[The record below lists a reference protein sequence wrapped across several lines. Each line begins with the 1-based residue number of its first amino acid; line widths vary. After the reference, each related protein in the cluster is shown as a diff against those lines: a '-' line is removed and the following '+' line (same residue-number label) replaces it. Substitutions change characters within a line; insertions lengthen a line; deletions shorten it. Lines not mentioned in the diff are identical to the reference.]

1 MASLTES
8 RAAFAARAAEVGL
21 TNAEVTA
28 LTGRGIDTL
37 ARIAFAAVGPG
48 QNPSD
53 AQVQDL
59 FGGAPTT
66 AGTVASTRRL
76 IFEAHTLLIADLKGR
91 VEKGEDAS
99 VGSMSHAERE
109 SRMARQKA
117 RITGLM
123 HSGVEEPSYES
134 YNLVYAMLQ
143 RDALVYIH
151 PEKFTTRRQELSSQ
165 KPNKQVVL
173 DGSGA
178 LNIKEK
184 QTSLTCATS
193 GELEL
198 VQALRRRALAFDL
211 VGVCT
216 YDTMNRYHGA
226 LVQRM
231 QDLPPPKYAKVSVH
245 QVLRT
250 DRAAFF
256 HLAEQLRTIKRQADG
271 SIPLDA
277 VLPHVLSDPAVSFHL
292 LPLALPEVE
301 KPPKQ
306 WNVLDNR
313 GTKRQHENAD
323 QGNPGQGRQ
332 NLKGGGNKGGGKGK
346 NDKLRV
352 PKLLIGK
359 WYQTR
364 EGERLC
370 WAFNLP
376 GGCDKA
382 KAGEKCERGWHL
394 CAEPNCLKAHSLQE
408 HRSSSNAG
416 CPTIRVDLTSETG
429 QRHVLS
435 ILQEAMV
442 VYVHVSPP
450 HKMFF
455 ADRSAS
461 PAVEQLALFISRI
474 CKLCDSSG
482 ILFSV
487 MNPVR
492 SPFWKL
498 PTWVKAEA
506 SASLRRVEFDLCM
519 HGGCRKQSFV
529 LMSNVVPF
537 DFLES
542 RCDNK
547 HTHEPWHSHAQPD
560 NVNET
565 WPLGRNMADLLH
577 DFMCHFGAVP
587 EPCKLSDAAPSV
599 VGARSLT
606 GHQLKKRVPPLVP
619 EFRQVISVQGPYD
632 ALAKLPVS
640 KSKLQAPWPVPSSCS
655 AKPEVSSVP
664 LGSKVIRTHFA
675 RGGAECDS
683 VVEVSAESLLECLSN
698 IKGTLPSRGEACA
711 SSSCVK
717 GGAFVHGGVTG
728 VLQATKLH
736 PQVIEQMCA
745 FVRKIAPSLEFG
757 AVTYSRDIFTA
768 VHRDSHNEASSWN
781 MVVLLKPCD
790 GEGGGIWVEDASG
803 DVCKN
808 INGRDVRGRIL
819 DPSAGPVF
827 FDPRKWHETQRWTG
841 HRHALLAYLPRNL
854 EWLSAAD
861 RDFVQQALQSKHPCH
876 LDNLLPDELKASI
889 KANMSKSEAEIA
901 RERTAT
907 MRRFI
912 SMSNGL
918 VDAERELHEG
928 FSEHR
933 RKVLDGKR
941 LLLFKSILEEAG
953 HADDNLVHDMSNGF
967 DLVGKLPESHVFDHR
982 YRPALKTEE
991 ELRAGASRSR
1001 AAVLAMVQ
1009 SSGDPVID
1017 DGVFAATQKELDLGF
1032 LEGPV
1037 DPEQLPMGATLTHR
1051 FGVIQGLD
1059 SDGNPKVRPIDNYKS
1074 SEVNSVVSQTEQ
1086 VPVHTVDVI
1095 AGTLSYWLQACVK
1108 AKVKKE
1114 MVSKAWDLK
1123 TAYKQLPLSDSAFE
1137 LDSYIAVFC
1146 PRSKKPKVYK
1156 QRVLPF
1162 GSKASVTGFIR
1173 CAYGLWKIG
1182 CVLLSLIWSC
1192 YFDDFLTSSWESASK
1207 HLDMIVTMFFRLFGW
1222 NVSLDKQLGFDSMC
1236 NVLGVT
1242 LDLREAKF
1250 GVAYF
1255 SNTEKRAAELRA
1267 VLTEYVTGATS
1278 LPKGADLAKLRGRL
1292 QFAFGQLFGRRA
1304 RHALGAL
1311 TDEPLA
1317 GREQMLQ
1324 SMRVL
1329 LNLFEHGRPRRVA
1342 ATWSSV
1348 VHVYVD
1354 ASFDYD
1360 GYSGIGGMAYDSS
1373 GHILGWFGIEV
1384 PTNVLD
1390 AICTY
1395 GDTTHETVIFEL
1407 EALAVLLALRSFAS
1421 FLKGANIV
1429 VFTDNEGVHGAFVRC
1444 KSASVYGHQVITC
1457 ACDSEESLDC
1467 LIWYERVPSSS
1478 NPSDCLSRGEELKY
1492 TSSRVQVSIT
1502 DAHEE
1507 VCAACL

>member
-8 RAAFAARAAEVGL
+8 RAAFSARAAEVGL
-21 TNAEVTA
+21 TNAEVTT

-53 AQVQDL
+53 AQVQAL
-59 FGGAPTT
+59 FGGAATT

-184 QTSLTCATS
+184 QTSLTCPTS

-216 YDTMNRYHGA
+216 YDVMNRYHGA

-231 QDLPPPKYAKVSVH
+231 QDMPPPKYAKVSVH

-277 VLPHVLSDPAVSFHL
+277 LLPHVLSDPAVFFFISFRL
-292 LPLALPEVE
+292 RCP
-301 KPPKQ
+301 
-306 WNVLDNR
+306 
-313 GTKRQHENAD
+313 
-323 QGNPGQGRQ
+323 
-332 NLKGGGNKGGGKGK
+332 
-346 NDKLRV
+346 KLRS
-352 PKLLIGK
+352 PQSQPGMFLTTGE
-359 WYQTR
+359 QSGSMRMRTR
-364 EGERLC
+364 ELLVRAVKAPKAVGAKVEEDVTKQKQVTSVSAVGFIISGLRRL
-370 WAFNLP
+370 
-376 GGCDKA
+376 GA
-382 KAGEKCERGWHL
+382 KDSFG
-394 CAEPNCLKAHSLQE
+394 
-408 HRSSSNAG
+408 
-416 CPTIRVDLTSETG
+416 V
-429 QRHVLS
+429 
-435 ILQEAMV
+435 QEAMV
-442 VYVHVSPP
+442 VYVHVTPP

-461 PAVEQLALFISRI
+461 PAVEQLVLFISRV
-474 CKLCDSSG
+474 CKLCDSAG

-487 MNPVR
+487 LNPVR

-519 HGGCRKQSFV
+519 HGGCRKQSLV

-542 RCDNK
+542 RCDNR
-547 HTHEPWHSHAQPD
+547 HTHEPWHSHVQPE
-560 NVNET
+560 NVNEAS
-565 WPLGRNMADLLH
+565 PLGRNMADLLH

-587 EPCKLSDAAPSV
+587 EPCQLSDAAPSV

-619 EFRQVISVQGPYD
+619 EFRQVVSVQGPCD
-632 ALAKLPVS
+632 VLANLS
-640 KSKLQAPWPVPSSCS
+640 LTKSKLQAPWPVPSSCS

-664 LGSKVIRTHFA
+664 AGSKVIRTHFA

-683 VVEVSAESLLECLSN
+683 AVEVSAESLLECLSKT
-698 IKGTLPSRGEACA
+698 KGTSPSRGEAC
-711 SSSCVK
+711 SSSVCVA
-717 GGAFVHGGVTG
+717 GGAFVHGSFAG

-736 PQVIEQMCA
+736 PQVVEQMCA

-757 AVTYSRDIFTA
+757 AVTYNRDVFTA
-768 VHRDSHNEASSWN
+768 VHKDSHNEASSWN

-790 GEGGGIWVEDASG
+790 GGGGGVWVEDASG

-808 INGRDVRGRIL
+808 INGRDVRGKIL

-827 FDPRKWHETQRWTG
+827 FDARKWHETQRWTG
-841 HRHALLAYLPRNL
+841 HRHALIAYLPRNM

-861 RDFVQQALQSKHPCH
+861 FVNQALRSKHPCH

-889 KANMSKSEAEIA
+889 KANMSKDAADIA

-907 MRRFI
+907 MRWFI

-918 VDAERELHEG
+918 VDAEREFHES

-933 RKVLDGKR
+933 RKVLEGKR
-941 LLLFKSILEEAG
+941 LLLFKAILEEAG
-953 HADDNLVHDMSNGF
+953 HADSNLVHDMSTGF

-991 ELRAGASRSR
+991 ELRAGAPRSR

-1017 DGVFAATQKELDLGF
+1017 DGVFAATQKELDLGY

-1037 DPEQLPMGATLTHR
+1037 DPEQLPSGATLTHR

-1059 SDGNPKVRPIDNYKS
+1059 SAGNPKVRPIDNYKS

-1086 VPVHTVDVI
+1086 
-1095 AGTLSYWLQACVK
+1095 

-1123 TAYKQLPLSDSAFE
+1123 TAYKQ
-1137 LDSYIAVFC
+1137 
-1146 PRSKKPKVYK
+1146 
-1156 QRVLPF
+1156 
-1162 GSKASVTGFIR
+1162 
-1173 CAYGLWKIG
+1173 
-1182 CVLLSLIWSC
+1182 
-1192 YFDDFLTSSWESASK
+1192 
-1207 HLDMIVTMFFRLFGW
+1207 
-1222 NVSLDKQLGFDSMC
+1222 
-1236 NVLGVT
+1236 
-1242 LDLREAKF
+1242 
-1250 GVAYF
+1250 
-1255 SNTEKRAAELRA
+1255 RA
-1267 VLTEYVTGATS
+1267 
-1278 LPKGADLAKLRGRL
+1278 
-1292 QFAFGQLFGRRA
+1292 Q
-1304 RHALGAL
+1304 HALGAL
-1311 TDEPLA
+1311 TEEP
-1317 GREQMLQ
+1317 RTSPEQMRQ
-1324 SMRVL
+1324 SMQAL
-1329 LNLFEHGRPRRVA
+1329 LNLFEHGRPR
-1342 ATWSSV
+1342 
-1348 VHVYVD
+1348 
-1354 ASFDYD
+1354 
-1360 GYSGIGGMAYDSS
+1360 
-1373 GHILGWFGIEV
+1373 
-1384 PTNVLD
+1384 
-1390 AICTY
+1390 
-1395 GDTTHETVIFEL
+1395 
-1407 EALAVLLALRSFAS
+1407 
-1421 FLKGANIV
+1421 ANIV

-1444 KSASVYGHQVITC
+1444 KSAS
-1457 ACDSEESLDC
+1457 
-1467 LIWYERVPSSS
+1467 
-1478 NPSDCLSRGEELKY
+1478 EELKC
-1492 TSSRVQVSIT
+1492 TSSRVQVSIGNVH
-1502 DAHEE
+1502 AE
-1507 VCAACL
+1507 VCAA